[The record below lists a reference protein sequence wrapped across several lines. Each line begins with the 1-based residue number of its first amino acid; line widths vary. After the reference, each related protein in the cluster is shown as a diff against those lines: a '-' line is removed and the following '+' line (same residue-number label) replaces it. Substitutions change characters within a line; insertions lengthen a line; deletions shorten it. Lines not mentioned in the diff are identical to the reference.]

1 MPKST
6 RQSTP
11 EEGSDDDQ
19 LVMKVIAILND
30 SAVLNKMKMV
40 LFPEKLSN
48 EIRHLRE
55 TIMSFQKKLDEKS
68 QHIVMLETKVSGLEC
83 KLDDIEQY
91 GRRSNLIFSG
101 FAELPQGEDLEGKL
115 LDIVNN
121 VMGVTPPLQPSDIER
136 VHRLGRKT
144 DTIRPRA
151 VIARFVSGK
160 TRDRVYRS
168 RATLKTY
175 NHSTD
180 QHHKIFINEDLTAMR
195 SNLAYATRTLKKSKR
210 ITDCWTF
217 NGKIVIKDNASHIHE
232 IRVPG
237 DLDQYK

>member
-19 LVMKVIAILND
+19 LVTKLIAILND
-30 SAVLNKMKMV
+30 SPVLNKMKTV

-55 TIMSFQKKLDEKS
+55 TILSFQKKLDENS
-68 QHIVMLETKVSGLEC
+68 QHIIMLETKVSGLEC
-83 KLDDIEQY
+83 KLDEIEQY

-101 FAELPQGEDLEGKL
+101 FAELPQGEDLKGKL
-115 LDIVNN
+115 LDIANN
-121 VMGVTPPLQPSDIER
+121 VMGVTPPSQPGDIER
-136 VHRLGRKT
+136 AHRLGRKT

-151 VIARFVSGK
+151 VIALFVSGK

-168 RATLKTY
+168 RATLKTH

-180 QHHKIFINEDLTAMR
+180 QHHNIFINEDLTTMR

-237 DLDQYK
+237 DLDKYK

>member
-30 SAVLNKMKMV
+30 SAVLNKMKTV

-115 LDIVNN
+115 LDIANN
-121 VMGVTPPLQPSDIER
+121 VMGVTPPYSQVTSS
-136 VHRLGRKT
+136 
-144 DTIRPRA
+144 A
-151 VIARFVSGK
+151 
-160 TRDRVYRS
+160 
-168 RATLKTY
+168 
-175 NHSTD
+175 STD
-180 QHHKIFINEDLTAMR
+180 WVER
-195 SNLAYATRTLKKSKR
+195 RTPFDR
-210 ITDCWTF
+210 
-217 NGKIVIKDNASHIHE
+217 G
-232 IRVPG
+232 R
-237 DLDQYK
+237 

>member
-6 RQSTP
+6 RQRTP

-30 SAVLNKMKMV
+30 SAVLNKMKTV
-40 LFPEKLSN
+40 LFPDKLSN

-55 TIMSFQKKLDEKS
+55 TIVSFQKKLDEKS

-115 LDIVNN
+115 LDIANY
-121 VMGVTPPLQPSDIER
+121 VMGVTPPL
-136 VHRLGRKT
+136 
-144 DTIRPRA
+144 
-151 VIARFVSGK
+151 
-160 TRDRVYRS
+160 
-168 RATLKTY
+168 
-175 NHSTD
+175 
-180 QHHKIFINEDLTAMR
+180 
-195 SNLAYATRTLKKSKR
+195 
-210 ITDCWTF
+210 
-217 NGKIVIKDNASHIHE
+217 
-232 IRVPG
+232 
-237 DLDQYK
+237 